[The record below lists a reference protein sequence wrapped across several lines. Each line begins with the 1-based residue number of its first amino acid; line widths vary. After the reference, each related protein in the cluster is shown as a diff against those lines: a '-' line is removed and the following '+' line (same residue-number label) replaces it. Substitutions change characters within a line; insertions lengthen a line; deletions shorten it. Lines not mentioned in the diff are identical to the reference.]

1 MRPRIVLTHAPAD
14 EMEDHMNT
22 ALLAGKAAFVR
33 GLPNFVLDP
42 PIKACG
48 GDATVSHSMPHGLV
62 DGLGRRVEPD
72 LFGGLSGSDDDPLA
86 AALGPGLTWSA
97 QGDDAALSARR

>member
-48 GDATVSHSMPHGLV
+48 GDVTV
-62 DGLGRRVEPD
+62 
-72 LFGGLSGSDDDPLA
+72 
-86 AALGPGLTWSA
+86 
-97 QGDDAALSARR
+97 